1 MRQTNRGGFLTLFVL
16 CSIFAR
22 GELFAAQAAA
32 NWQADWDAMQRAAEK
47 ESRLVIYGPTGAD
60 QQKLYSEIFQQTFP
74 KIKVNYTPG
83 RTSEMSRLDF
93 RRRTDAPKDAF
104 VRSLVADPIEA
115 FGNDGL

>member
-1 MRQTNRGGFLTLFVL
+1 VGQTIRGGFLTLFVL

-47 ESRLVIYGPTGAD
+47 ESRLVIYGPTGAE
-60 QQKLYSEIFQQTFP
+60 KLYSEIFQQTFP